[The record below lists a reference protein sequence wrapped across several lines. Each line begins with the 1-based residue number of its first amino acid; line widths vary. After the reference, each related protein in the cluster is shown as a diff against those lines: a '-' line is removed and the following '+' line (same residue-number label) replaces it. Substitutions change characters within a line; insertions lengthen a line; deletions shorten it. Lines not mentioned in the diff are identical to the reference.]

1 VEDRLNI
8 APTKSNLLDLR
19 RRVIF
24 LDEGYQLL
32 ERKREMLTRLVY
44 LQLKEYRNLRKQA
57 HDSIKR
63 AYQSLSITQ
72 MRMGTQRLHQVAL
85 GMPPALEIK
94 VLPRRNM
101 GVQYPS
107 VEVTRQP
114 LHPVGLLAT
123 DVMLDETRKDF
134 AEMAE
139 QMARLAEVESALW
152 RLLEE
157 QRKTQTGQCTEIQH
171 HPPFLANHKVRR
183 DQPGRRGAECVISAQ
198 VVTGARQRLIARL
211 QTFQNHRNPLT
222 TADAHRHQRVAPLDA
237 L

>member
-1 VEDRLNI
+1 MEDRLNI

-19 RRVIF
+19 QRVIF
-24 LDEGYQLL
+24 LDQGYQLL

-44 LQLKEYRNLRKQA
+44 GKLKEYRELRHSA
-57 HDSIKR
+57 HASLQQ

-72 MRMGTQRLHQVAL
+72 MRMGTQRLRQLAL
-85 GMPPALEIK
+85 GMPLTVEIK

-114 LHPVGLLAT
+114 MHPVGLLAT

-134 AEMAE
+134 SVMAE

-157 QRKTQTGQCTEIQH
+157 QRKTQKRVNALKYNIIPRFWRTIKYVETSLEEEERNALFQLKLLQE
-171 HPPFLANHKVRR
+171 K
-183 DQPGRRGAECVISAQ
+183 SA
-198 VVTGARQRLIARL
+198 
-211 QTFQNHRNPLT
+211 
-222 TADAHRHQRVAPLDA
+222 
-237 L
+237 